1 MSNPPL
7 PSLLAQPTFPPRT
20 LDKNHTRFGFV
31 SRNKVPSLVLIY
43 ERHPEWF
50 VPLLFLRNNSP
61 LANARNAAFAEHPL
75 GGMSHIVPVSFRD
88 CAISTIAQH
97 PAGIRIVDK
106 GLEIPSGYIIPYG
119 DRGAREWVVNGSL
132 Q

>member
-61 LANARNAAFAEHPL
+61 LAK
-75 GGMSHIVPVSFRD
+75 HIV
-88 CAISTIAQH
+88 
-97 PAGIRIVDK
+97 
-106 GLEIPSGYIIPYG
+106 PSGYIIPYG